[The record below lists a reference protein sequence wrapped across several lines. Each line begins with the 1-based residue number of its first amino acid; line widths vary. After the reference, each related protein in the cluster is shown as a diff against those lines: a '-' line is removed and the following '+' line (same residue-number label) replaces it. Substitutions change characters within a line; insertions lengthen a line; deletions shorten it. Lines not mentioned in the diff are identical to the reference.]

1 MNKGLSKVIDITR
14 SLKESPTMSVGD
26 SGYTNSATAS
36 GPVSGYD
43 VALPL
48 PDLSQD
54 YQTPGE
60 SGLAKYRFSNVYP
73 VEKVTEKNI
82 DSMVDASNEYLQLA
96 DKGNQ
101 RNAEER
107 INRIRQMFKS
117 LREEAGA
124 SGPTMSVGD
133 GGYTGKANA
142 SGPAA
147 GYDPVI
153 GIIDRRN
160 KKQKNYPKKYV
171 QMYRDMQKGNK
182 LKSVMT

>member
-14 SLKESPTMSVGD
+14 SLKESPRMSVGD
-26 SGYTNSATAS
+26 GGFTNSATAS

-43 VALPL
+43 VPLPL

-96 DKGNQ
+96 DKENQ

-107 INRIRQMFKS
+107 INSIRQMFKS
-117 LREEAGA
+117 LREEA
-124 SGPTMSVGD
+124 GPTMSVGD

-142 SGPAA
+142 SGPVA

-153 GIIDRRN
+153 GKIDRRT

-171 QMYRDMQKGNK
+171 QMYRDMMKGQR